1 MKGSLEEFIE
11 ERFQYYIYDKV
22 LTYENSILEEKYPEF
37 KNLVEE
43 YFNGMLLYE
52 INSQNIWNKS
62 LQDSVGLEKFYE
74 EIKTQFPDPE
84 NPGAYKPFS
93 AVRASVVTQY
103 QEKLEKEWI
112 MELKKKYPVVVDE
125 KVFESILKK

>member
-1 MKGSLEEFIE
+1 M
-11 ERFQYYIYDKV
+11 
-22 LTYENSILEEKYPEF
+22 
-37 KNLVEE
+37 
-43 YFNGMLLYE
+43 
-52 INSQNIWNKS
+52 
-62 LQDSVGLEKFYE
+62 EKFYE

-84 NPGAYKPFS
+84 SPGAYKPFS